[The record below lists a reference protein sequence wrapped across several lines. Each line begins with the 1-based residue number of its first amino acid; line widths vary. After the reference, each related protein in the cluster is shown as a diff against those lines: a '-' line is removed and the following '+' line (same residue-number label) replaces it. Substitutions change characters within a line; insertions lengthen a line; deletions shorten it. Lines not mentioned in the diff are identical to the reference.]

1 MPSIRLR
8 LLKWL
13 IAPILLI
20 NLAGGALTYMLAWL
34 PAQTAFDQSLSDAA
48 GALGARLSA
57 GEGGWR
63 IDLPPQAEQVLRNG
77 DADAVYFVVRDGAG
91 RVVAGDS
98 DFPALRRQGGG
109 AAALAYDGEMRG
121 EAVRIATLRVRP
133 HPQAGLAPS
142 AAAGG
147 ARPASKVAAAGA
159 ADASAATGAAD
170 VSAADAADASAV
182 AGTADANS
190 AGASVAAASAAGA
203 AAPAYVGVARTLRQR
218 TQVRQAIFRALVL
231 LDGLFT
237 LACVGLIWFSV
248 TNGLRPLDRM
258 RTGLNARAGDQLAPI
273 QQEDVPYELA
283 PVVHAFNGLLARVSE
298 GAQAQQ
304 EFLANVA
311 HQLRTPLAGLQT
323 QLEWL
328 ANRHAEPETAH
339 SIRLMLLSTERMIR
353 QTNQLLA
360 LARAE
365 PSHFEKTRLEPL
377 ALNALVEETVQHFVE
392 QAARKSIDLG
402 FELQTAAVLGD
413 RFLLRDLIDNLID
426 NAIRYTPEHGTVTV
440 RCIPGD
446 PEGGAL
452 TGGTVLEVEDSGPGI
467 APALREA
474 VFRRYVR
481 LDDKVAGS
489 GLGLAIVRDIA
500 AAHGAR
506 IAISTPAAGQ
516 GALFSVTF
524 PPR

>member
-57 GEGGWR
+57 GAGGWR

-77 DADAVYFVVRDGAG
+77 DADAVYFVVRDSAG

-98 DFPALRRQGGG
+98 DFPALRQQGGG
-109 AAALAYDGEMRG
+109 AAALAYDGQMRG

-133 HPQAGLAPS
+133 HG
-142 AAAGG
+142 
-147 ARPASKVAAAGA
+147 
-159 ADASAATGAAD
+159 
-170 VSAADAADASAV
+170 
-182 AGTADANS
+182 
-190 AGASVAAASAAGA
+190 AASAEQ
-203 AAPAYVGVARTLRQR
+203 PAYVGVARTLRQR

-328 ANRHAEPETAH
+328 GNRHAEPETAH

-377 ALNALVEETVQHFVE
+377 ALNTLVEETVQHFVE

-402 FELQTAAVLGD
+402 FELQTATVLGD

-446 PEGGAL
+446 PAGGAL

-506 IAISTPAAGQ
+506 IVISTPAAGQ